1 MSTFQPLPEI
11 ILPGGFSHIH
21 KVLIANRGE
30 IACRIIKT
38 CKSLGLSSVSIYS
51 PADRSSLHVR
61 QADEAYLL
69 PGPDQTAYI
78 DEEVIL
84 DIATRSGAQAVIPG
98 YGELLLAA
106 RSRVTSKRRPLSCQ
120 PQLTH
125 WICSVRFGNRF
136 LIRKRWICRTGRTS
150 RTRLGRA
157 VVEGDQ
163 AVWAQTYRQAIS
175 RRSRS
180 ESSYM
185 TTTRS

>member
-1 MSTFQPLPEI
+1 MADDGDMSSPHPIPGFM
-11 ILPGGFSHIH
+11 LPGGFTHVR

-78 DEEVIL
+78 DEEAIL
-84 DIATRSGAQAVIPG
+84 DIARKSGAQAVIPG
-98 YGELLLAA
+98 YGELLRLA
-106 RSRVTSKRRPLSCQ
+106 PYSCDLQ
-120 PQLTH
+120 IKTVANLNLRTGFVS
-125 WICSVRFGNRF
+125 CDFAGRF
-136 LIRKRWICRTGRTS
+136 LIRKRWICRTSRTS

-163 AVWAQTYRQAIS
+163 AVWA
-175 RRSRS
+175 
-180 ESSYM
+180 
-185 TTTRS
+185 

>member
-1 MSTFQPLPEI
+1 MADDGDMASPHPSPETM
-11 ILPGGFSHIH
+11 LPGGLTHIH

-78 DEEVIL
+78 DEEAIL
-84 DIATRSGAQAVIPG
+84 KIAIQSGAQAVIPG
-98 YGELLLAA
+98 YGELLLDAGA
-106 RSRVTSKRRPLSCQ
+106 RVTSESRSLLTLVTGLCSCY
-120 PQLTH
+120 
-125 WICSVRFGNRF
+125 FADRF
-136 LIRKRWICRTGRTS
+136 LVRKRWICRTGRTS

-157 VVEGDQ
+157 FVEGDQ
-163 AVWAQTYRQAIS
+163 AVWA
-175 RRSRS
+175 
-180 ESSYM
+180 
-185 TTTRS
+185 

>member
-1 MSTFQPLPEI
+1 MADDGDMASSHPIPGFM
-11 ILPGGFSHIH
+11 LPGGFTHIH

-84 DIATRSGAQAVIPG
+84 DIAIQSGAQAVIPG
-98 YGELLLAA
+98 YGELLLDAA
-106 RSRVTSKRRPLSCQ
+106 ARVTSKSRQLPTSTYTLDFVPAKSWQASYLRTLDLPNWSNEPDSSGSGLRR
-120 PQLTH
+120 
-125 WICSVRFGNRF
+125 R
-136 LIRKRWICRTGRTS
+136 
-150 RTRLGRA
+150 
-157 VVEGDQ
+157 
-163 AVWAQTYRQAIS
+163 
-175 RRSRS
+175 
-180 ESSYM
+180 
-185 TTTRS
+185 